1 MVKQLKRK
9 TASVRQEKFPLR
21 TGVLP
26 SKGMNEYLDKLTKQR
41 ARYDHM
47 VARNAE
53 DRLLQNFQRAHI
65 NAQTVRNPNLV
76 QTYFPG
82 LVDLPMPRAAYA

>member
-1 MVKQLKRK
+1 
-9 TASVRQEKFPLR
+9 
-21 TGVLP
+21 
-26 SKGMNEYLDKLTKQR
+26 MNAYLDDLVKQR

-65 NAQTVRNPNLV
+65 NAQTTRNPNLA

-82 LVDLPMPRAAYA
+82 FVDLPTPRDAYA